1 MAETVYLN
9 DGSTEVIIGDKRQF
23 LERLIRE
30 KIGDDA
36 AECFN
41 RYAAELLEMID
52 IAEDCAAERE
62 RSADGYLQMCRDA
75 CNSLR
80 EILTFLTGKRLN
92 RKALRMAAQNAYD
105 DLYKNL

>member
-41 RYAAELLEMID
+41 RYAAELAEMID
-52 IAEDCAAERE
+52 ATEECATEQE
-62 RSADGYLQMCRDA
+62 RSADGYLQMCHDA
-75 CNSLR
+75 CDAFN
-80 EILTFLTGKRLN
+80 EILNLLDNDRLN
-92 RKALRMAAQNAYD
+92 RKVLRMAAQNAYD

>member
-36 AECFN
+36 AECFDQ
-41 RYAAELLEMID
+41 YAAELAEMVD
-52 IAEDCAAERE
+52 ATEACAAERE

-80 EILTFLTGKRLN
+80 EILILLTDNRLN
-92 RKALRMAAQNAYD
+92 RKALRTTAQNAYD

>member
-36 AECFN
+36 AECFD
-41 RYAAELLEMID
+41 RYAAELAETIDLLE
-52 IAEDCAAERE
+52 ECTAERE
-62 RSADGYLQMCRDA
+62 RCADGYLQMCRDA

-80 EILTFLTGKRLN
+80 EILILLTDDRLN